1 MIISAGIFTTGPMMR
16 LDFKE
21 KQMTADNW
29 LFITVMGVIIL
40 AAYLNATK
48 PKITQQ
54 EREEMEEDW
63 WS

>member
-1 MIISAGIFTTGPMMR
+1 MMTSG
-16 LDFKE
+16 FKE

-29 LFITVMGVIIL
+29 LFISIIGVIIL
-40 AAYLNATK
+40 ATYLNATK

>member
-1 MIISAGIFTTGPMMR
+1 MIISVGIFKTGPMMK

-21 KQMTADNW
+21 QQMTADNW

-40 AAYLNATK
+40 ATYLNATK

>member
-1 MIISAGIFTTGPMMR
+1 MIILVGIFTTGPMMK

-21 KQMTADNW
+21 QQMTADNW

-40 AAYLNATK
+40 ATYLNATK

>member
-1 MIISAGIFTTGPMMR
+1 MIISVGIFTTGPMMK

-21 KQMTADNW
+21 QQMTADNW

-40 AAYLNATK
+40 ATYLNATK